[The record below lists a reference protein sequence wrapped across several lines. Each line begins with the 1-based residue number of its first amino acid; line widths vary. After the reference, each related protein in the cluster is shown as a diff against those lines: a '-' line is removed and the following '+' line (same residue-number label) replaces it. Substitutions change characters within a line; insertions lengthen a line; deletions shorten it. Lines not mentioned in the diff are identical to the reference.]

1 MIISHGE
8 GHFSPRLAAGA
19 VDRHTEI
26 ANIAPQERRARADG
40 ASTRGRGVR
49 GAGGRRTAARGEL
62 TRAVYRPQYQ
72 DVKYPQQL

>member
-1 MIISHGE
+1 MAKKSINNDLSQGE

-40 ASTRGRGVR
+40 AYEALEAAAQLP
-49 GAGGRRTAARGEL
+49 GAS
-62 TRAVYRPQYQ
+62 
-72 DVKYPQQL
+72 

>member
-8 GHFSPRLAAGA
+8 GHFLPRLASGA

-40 ASTRGRGVR
+40 ACEALEAAAQLP
-49 GAGGRRTAARGEL
+49 GAS
-62 TRAVYRPQYQ
+62 
-72 DVKYPQQL
+72 

>member
-1 MIISHGE
+1 MITSHGE

-40 ASTRGRGVR
+40 AD
-49 GAGGRRTAARGEL
+49 GAYEALEAA
-62 TRAVYRPQYQ
+62 A
-72 DVKYPQQL
+72 QLPGAS